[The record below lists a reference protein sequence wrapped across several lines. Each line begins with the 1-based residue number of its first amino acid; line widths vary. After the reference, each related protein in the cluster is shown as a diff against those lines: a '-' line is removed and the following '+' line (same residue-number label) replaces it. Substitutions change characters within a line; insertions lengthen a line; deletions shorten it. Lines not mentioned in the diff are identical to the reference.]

1 MSYVLLLWGIFFIN
15 GVVAKAVCPGPPQVE
30 FASVHPEKRLY
41 EPGEEVS
48 YVCQSGYI
56 YASGTRRAVC
66 TNAGRWTSVTL
77 RCKLRTCVYPGLLHN
92 GEIHHTELT
101 YQSVI
106 SFSCNEGYILR
117 GANSSQCN
125 EKAEWTEELPV
136 CESVTCPFPPVPE
149 FARIVFHLPRPGNES
164 IFGDVVRY
172 ACLPNYALIEHETVS
187 CLANGNWSHIPECKD
202 IRCPRPTGIENGFVS
217 FNLDRLYHY
226 MEKVSYGCMPNYVL
240 DGPRESRCEKTGN
253 WSIKPSCKAPCS
265 ISVKRAEVLYYGQRV
280 KLQGMAERRIQHAE
294 IMAFFCKDEEK
305 KCGYP
310 VPTQC
315 MDGVLRIPECFKEYG
330 RFSALFTTEA
340 SSMKQCDTVN
350 SQQ

>member
-136 CESVTCPFPPVPE
+136 CE
-149 FARIVFHLPRPGNES
+149 H
-164 IFGDVVRY
+164 
-172 ACLPNYALIEHETVS
+172 
-187 CLANGNWSHIPECKD
+187 